1 MLKFYSIDFVA
12 ELTYVSRYSFFVCV
26 HWLSFLTEKDCEEA
40 CRKVIEGQMSVDIYI
55 ARLNFLG
62 LPRSGKSSTL
72 KRLIGEIVDIV
83 SAKWTKELESTGVAE
98 RNLAFIRN
106 VSKCFGFASKSQWSK
121 SDLSGE
127 TAILN
132 DFMQQIVKGM
142 SY

>member
-1 MLKFYSIDFVA
+1 M
-12 ELTYVSRYSFFVCV
+12 SRYLFFVCV

-40 CRKVIEGQMSVDIYI
+40 CRKVIEGQMSMDIFI

-62 LPRSGKSSTL
+62 LPRSGKTSTL

-98 RNLAFIRN
+98 RNQAFIRN

-142 SY
+142 S

>member
-1 MLKFYSIDFVA
+1 MLNIYSIDFVA
-12 ELTYVSRYSFFVCV
+12 ELTYVSRYLFFVCV
-26 HWLSFLTEKDCEEA
+26 HWLSFLTEKDCEKT

-98 RNLAFIRN
+98 RNQAFIRN

-132 DFMQQIVKGM
+132 DFMQQVVKGT
-142 SY
+142 S

>member
-1 MLKFYSIDFVA
+1 MKFYSIDFVA
-12 ELTYVSRYSFFVCV
+12 ELTYLSKYFFFVCV
-26 HWLSFLTEKDCEEA
+26 HWLSFLTEKDCEKA
-40 CRKVIEGQMSVDIYI
+40 CRKVIEGQMPVDIYI

-98 RNLAFIRN
+98 RNQAFIRN
-106 VSKCFGFASKSQWSK
+106 VSKCFGFASNSQWTK

-132 DFMQQIVKGM
+132 NFMQQIVKGT
-142 SY
+142 

>member
-1 MLKFYSIDFVA
+1 MNFYSIDFVA
-12 ELTYVSRYSFFVCV
+12 ELKYLSRNFFFVCV
-26 HWLSFLTEKDCEEA
+26 HWLFFLTEKDCEKA

-98 RNLAFIRN
+98 RNQAFIRN

-132 DFMQQIVKGM
+132 DFMQQVVKGM
-142 SY
+142 S